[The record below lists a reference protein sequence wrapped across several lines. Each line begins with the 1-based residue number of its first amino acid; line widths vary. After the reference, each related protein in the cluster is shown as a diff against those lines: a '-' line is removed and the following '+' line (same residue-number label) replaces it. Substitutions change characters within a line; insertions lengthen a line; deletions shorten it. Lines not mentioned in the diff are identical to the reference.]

1 VHASAPAPA
10 SSALDRL
17 APWAWLLLPLAC
29 HLGFSWIG
37 FNPTDDGWMQAVARR
52 MANGEFPH
60 RDFIFVRPALSAV
73 LQIPLVWL
81 GGDYTIWLSRLWGWL
96 TIGGIAWLWSGF
108 AQPGRTVW
116 SVRYPL
122 FATAFFL
129 TAHVFPVMAWHSLDG
144 LLLGTAAV
152 WFAARGTLGGLRAAF
167 VCVGLAALCRQN
179 FALFGPLLLLA
190 IPDPRKWRTMFWAAL
205 PPLGYLGATLAAGC
219 LPDFLRQVTSPG
231 GALRSVAWQN
241 YLDSPHF
248 LPAIVLGALAAGI
261 LHRAGSRHAAIAGVM
276 ALGVP
281 VLAAGLAAHRLTQG
295 PGPFHA
301 VAYSF
306 FGLALGLTLVAA
318 VLRRGLAPADRL
330 PLAAGLALAW
340 VTTVSIGWN
349 SPALATGLVLVVIW
363 RVSHLLAQP
372 LAAAAAPVGRG
383 GALAGL
389 AMLALVSLA
398 FRHARQIYPYRDA
411 ATPELTYEVGPVFPG
426 AAGLR
431 TNVRTFAV
439 LQDLRRQLDQFE
451 ADGTPYAL
459 LTDCAAVWIRS
470 PQANPLPCEWP
481 QITEL
486 GYDQR
491 LVDRMTGAL
500 RRLPPNTRI
509 LVQRVLISELSYTLA
524 PLGAE
529 WSYYAVQNWVRAHG
543 QRVGQ
548 TAYFEIYAPPTAP

>member
-10 SSALDRL
+10 PPPLARL

-52 MANGEFPH
+52 MADGEFPH

-96 TIGGIAWLWSGF
+96 TIGVIAWLWSGL
-108 AQPGRTVW
+108 AQPGRAAW

-122 FATAFFL
+122 YAAAFFL

-152 WFAARGTLGGLRAAF
+152 CLAARGTPGGLRTAF
-167 VCVGLAALCRQN
+167 VCAGLAALCRQN

-190 IPDPRKWRTMFWAAL
+190 IPDPRKWRAMFWAAL
-205 PPLGYLGATLAAGC
+205 PPLAYLGATLAAGC

-231 GALRSVAWQN
+231 GAFRSVAWQN
-241 YLDSPHF
+241 YLDAPGF
-248 LPAIVLGALAAGI
+248 PPAIAAGALAAALI
-261 LHRAGSRHAAIAGVM
+261 HRVGSRHAATAGAL

-301 VAYSF
+301 AAYGL
-306 FGLALGLTLVAA
+306 FGLALGLTLAVAA
-318 VLRRGLAPADRL
+318 IRRGLAADRL
-330 PLAAGLALAW
+330 PLVAGLALAW
-340 VTTVSIGWN
+340 VTAISIGWN
-349 SPALATGLVLVVIW
+349 SPALAAGLLLVVIW
-363 RVSHLLAQP
+363 RASHLSAP
-372 LAAAAAPVGRG
+372 PPGGRRATLAALV
-383 GALAGL
+383 
-389 AMLALVSLA
+389 MLAVVSLA
-398 FRHARQIYPYRDA
+398 FRHARLLYPYRDA
-411 ATPELTYEVGPVFPG
+411 ASAELTFEAGPVFPG

-439 LQDLRRQLDQFE
+439 LQDLRRQLDRFE
-451 ADGTPYAL
+451 AEGTPYAL

-470 PQANPLPCEWP
+470 PQRNPLPCEWP

-486 GYDQR
+486 GYDQHS
-491 LVDRMTGAL
+491 VDRMTGAI
-500 RRLPPNTRI
+500 RQLPPNSRI

-524 PLGAE
+524 PLGTG

-548 TAYFEIYAPPTAP
+548 TVYFEIYAPPAAP

>member
-1 VHASAPAPA
+1 MHASAPAPA
-10 SSALDRL
+10 PPPLARL
-17 APWAWLLLPLAC
+17 APWAWPLLPLAC

-52 MANGEFPH
+52 MADGEFPH

-96 TIGGIAWLWSGF
+96 TIGVIAWLWSGL
-108 AQPGRTVW
+108 AQPGRAAW

-122 FATAFFL
+122 YAVAFFL

-152 WFAARGTLGGLRAAF
+152 CLAARGTPGGLRTAF
-167 VCVGLAALCRQN
+167 VCAGLAALCRQN

-190 IPDPRKWRTMFWAAL
+190 IPDPRKWRAMFWAAL
-205 PPLGYLGATLAAGC
+205 PPLAYLGATLAAGC

-231 GALRSVAWQN
+231 GAFRSVAWQN
-241 YLDSPHF
+241 YLDAPGF
-248 LPAIVLGALAAGI
+248 PPAIAAGALAAALI
-261 LHRAGSRHAAIAGVM
+261 HRVGSRHAATAGAL

-301 VAYSF
+301 AAYGL
-306 FGLALGLTLVAA
+306 FGLALGLTLAVAA
-318 VLRRGLAPADRL
+318 IRRGLAADRL
-330 PLAAGLALAW
+330 PLVAGLALAW
-340 VTTVSIGWN
+340 VTAISIGWN
-349 SPALATGLVLVVIW
+349 SPALAAGLLLVVIW
-363 RVSHLLAQP
+363 RASHLSAP
-372 LAAAAAPVGRG
+372 PPGGRRATLAALV
-383 GALAGL
+383 
-389 AMLALVSLA
+389 MLAVVSLA
-398 FRHARQIYPYRDA
+398 FRHARLLYPYRDA
-411 ATPELTYEVGPVFPG
+411 ASAELTFEAGPVFPG

-439 LQDLRRQLDQFE
+439 LQDLRRQLDRFE
-451 ADGTPYAL
+451 AEGTPYAL

-470 PQANPLPCEWP
+470 PQRNPLPCEWP

-486 GYDQR
+486 GYDQHS
-491 LVDRMTGAL
+491 VDRMTGAI
-500 RRLPPNTRI
+500 RQLPPNSRI

-524 PLGAE
+524 PLGTG

-548 TAYFEIYAPPTAP
+548 TVYFEIYAPPAAP